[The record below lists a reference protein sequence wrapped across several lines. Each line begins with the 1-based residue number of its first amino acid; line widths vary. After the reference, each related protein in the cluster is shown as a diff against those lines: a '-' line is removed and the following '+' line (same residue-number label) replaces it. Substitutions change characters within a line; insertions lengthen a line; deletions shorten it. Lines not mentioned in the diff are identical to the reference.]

1 MRYSYDLTLL
11 RNGLHDPTTR
21 VVTSIHRGSP
31 AACVERATLTPFG
44 PGSIRIHIDHE
55 GRLSSTAWGTGADWL
70 QSRVNRLTGRH
81 SIADGHA
88 DFTPRHPAVE
98 QALRQLGFLSLP
110 ASDSPYHELLPA
122 ILGQRITAAQA
133 LQQWSALCRT
143 YGEPAPGPLGLYL
156 PPTPQRLSAITSWE
170 FHRLGIEEQRARTLH
185 TAARYASYINRT
197 RDLEGLPARDAL
209 MRLPGVGVWTAA
221 VTIGVSHGDPD
232 ALPVGDFHVKNTVA
246 WALTGRARGTD
257 EEMVATLAVYTGQ
270 RWRVVRML
278 ERCGFTAPRF
288 APRRRLL
295 DIARL

>member
-1 MRYSYDLTLL
+1 MESNIPNHGAPDAYCRLTVRYSYDLTLL

-70 QSRVNRLTGRH
+70 QSRVNRLT
-81 SIADGHA
+81 
-88 DFTPRHPAVE
+88 
-98 QALRQLGFLSLP
+98 FLLLP

-185 TAARYASYINRT
+185 TAARYASYVDRT

-209 MRLPGVGVWTAA
+209 MRLPGIGVWTAA

-232 ALPVGDFHVKNTVA
+232 ALPVGDFHVKNTVSA
-246 WALTGRARGTD
+246 GASYACWSDAASQLPDLPRDVGCLTS
-257 EEMVATLAVYTGQ
+257 
-270 RWRVVRML
+270 RVSSSP
-278 ERCGFTAPRF
+278 TAPSSF
-288 APRRRLL
+288 A
-295 DIARL
+295 